1 MRGCSRIY
9 LEAYTSILLIE
20 KEKLVSGMSV
30 LVSYSEPV
38 KKTVHQSSSIPWLL
52 ELRGCVLLRQE
63 EYYGKEVIV
72 ADREMV
78 ESQVDAILCDADKED
93 VAFLVVGDPFG

>member
-1 MRGCSRIY
+1 VACQCWSP
-9 LEAYTSILLIE
+9 TQN
-20 KEKLVSGMSV
+20 
-30 LVSYSEPV
+30 
-38 KKTVHQSSSIPWLL
+38 QSSKLFIRAHPFHGCM

-78 ESQVDAILCDADKED
+78 ESQVDAILRDADKED

>member
-1 MRGCSRIY
+1 
-9 LEAYTSILLIE
+9 
-20 KEKLVSGMSV
+20 MS
-30 LVSYSEPV
+30 S
-38 KKTVHQSSSIPWLL
+38 
-52 ELRGCVLLRQE
+52 QE

-78 ESQVDAILCDADKED
+78 ESQVDAILRDADKRD

>member
-1 MRGCSRIY
+1 MHSNLLGGIHIHPPSTER
-9 LEAYTSILLIE
+9 EAGEGHAVAKDRCHIVRRKYTSR
-20 KEKLVSGMSV
+20 M
-30 LVSYSEPV
+30 
-38 KKTVHQSSSIPWLL
+38 
-52 ELRGCVLLRQE
+52 LRIHTFNLQK

-78 ESQVDAILCDADKED
+78 ESQVDAILHDADKED